1 MLCAPSSSLSDRKTL
16 FAFPV
21 LRSINTTKMKQ
32 VSDSDLKLNRAH
44 TYGRLRISRASVVAW
59 PAALI
64 VIGGTALPA
73 CKHARSLEVQ
83 PHALDFSY
91 RSIEMF

>member
-1 MLCAPSSSLSDRKTL
+1 MPFQKYQGPPIVVRCAPSSSRSDRKTL

-64 VIGGTALPA
+64 VIGGNASTQT
-73 CKHARSLEVQ
+73 C
-83 PHALDFSY
+83 
-91 RSIEMF
+91 